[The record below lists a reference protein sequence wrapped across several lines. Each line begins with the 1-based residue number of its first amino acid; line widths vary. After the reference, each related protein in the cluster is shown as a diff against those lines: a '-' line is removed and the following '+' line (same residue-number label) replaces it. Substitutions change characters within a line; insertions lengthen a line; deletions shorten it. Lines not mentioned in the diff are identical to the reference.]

1 MTGVVLVD
9 DHVEFLAKEYLR
21 DYVARGGAAVKVV
34 VGDDDARFRFHA
46 GLSRVAA
53 DDGYVYASVDATD
66 TRVHLVDQLW
76 FTIAAQIDFAEMAA
90 ALVTTAYRAADAPTS
105 RAIGL
110 TVADVAAH
118 YHLDA
123 AELHRSVRRRLEA
136 DVLGDTRLPR
146 ELRLAVFRLAQHQL
160 GTGDVD
166 DHEAAALGAWLTGG
180 LRRVSEVRSSQ
191 LYQRVTRANGH
202 ALLVGLP
209 GLVAR
214 CGHNGLVVDIDLGRL
229 GVDRRPP
236 ADAQHGVYYTK
247 PAVLDAYEVIRQLID
262 ATDEL
267 QSALVCVA
275 AGPELVADEVRG
287 FPAYSALWLRLVDE
301 VRDRDR
307 VNPFA
312 SMVRITER

>member
-1 MTGVVLVD
+1 
-9 DHVEFLAKEYLR
+9 
-21 DYVARGGAAVKVV
+21 
-34 VGDDDARFRFHA
+34 
-46 GLSRVAA
+46 
-53 DDGYVYASVDATD
+53 
-66 TRVHLVDQLW
+66 VHLVDQVW
-76 FTIAAQIDFAEMAA
+76 FAMAAQVDFAEMAA

-110 TVADVAAH
+110 TVTEVAAH
-118 YHLDA
+118 HQLDA

-146 ELRLAVFRLAQHQL
+146 ELRLAMFRLAQHQL

-166 DHEAAALGAWLTGG
+166 DHEAAAVSAWLTGA

-191 LYQRVTRANGH
+191 IYQRISRANAH
-202 ALLVGLP
+202 ALVVALP

-214 CGHNGLVVDIDLGRL
+214 CGHPGVVVDIDIGRL
-229 GVDRRPP
+229 AVDRRPP
-236 ADAQHGVYYTK
+236 ADAQQGVYYTK
-247 PAVLDAYEVIRQLID
+247 PAVLDAYEVIRQLVD
-262 ATDEL
+262 ATDDL

-275 AGPELVADEVRG
+275 ASPDLVADEVRG

-312 SMVRITER
+312 SMVRVAER